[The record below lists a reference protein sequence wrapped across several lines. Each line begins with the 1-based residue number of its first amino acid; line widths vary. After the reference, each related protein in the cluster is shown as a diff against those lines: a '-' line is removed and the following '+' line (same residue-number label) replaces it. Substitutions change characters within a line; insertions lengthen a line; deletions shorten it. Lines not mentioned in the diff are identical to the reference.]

1 MRARFVDAGGINT
14 RILCAGEG
22 EALLLLHP
30 VGFSAD
36 IWLRN
41 IDALAA
47 DRQVIAL
54 DMPNHGYTDLVR
66 YAGRLPQVLFTEHV
80 LAVADARGLRRFS
93 IAGSSLGAHVA
104 ALVYFA
110 APARVERLV
119 IIGSGSALSSEAELL
134 ESLPRTFEN
143 GMKAIADPTWVS
155 CRTRIGNICFDPKA
169 APEEVILSQLTSYAR
184 PGMAAAYEATLKGMM
199 DIALLRPHRIL
210 ERLEAIAV
218 PTQLLWGRQDSRSR
232 LENAQAAALRI
243 TDCEL
248 VVLDECGHLP
258 YAEHPE
264 QFNRAVGRFLRGNR
278 HARALEARGD

>member
-22 EALLLLHP
+22 DALILLHG

-54 DMPNHGYTDLVR
+54 DMPNHGFTDLVP
-66 YAGRLPQVLFTEHV
+66 YAGKLPQVVFAEHV
-80 LAVADARGLRRFS
+80 LAAADTLGLRRFS

-110 APARVERLV
+110 APTRVERLV
-119 IIGSGSALSSEAELL
+119 IICSGSALSSEAELL
-134 ESLPRTFEN
+134 ESLPRTFAN
-143 GMKAIADPTWVS
+143 GMKAIADPTWLS
-155 CRTRIGNICFDPKA
+155 CRTRIGNICFDPA
-169 APEEVILSQLTSYAR
+169 VAPDEVILSQLTSYAR

-199 DIALLRPHRIL
+199 DIGLLRPHRIL
-210 ERLEAIAV
+210 ERLEAIEV

-243 TDCEL
+243 RDCEL
-248 VVLDECGHLP
+248 VVIEECGHLP
-258 YAEHPE
+258 YVEHPE
-264 QFNRAVGRFLRGNR
+264 QFNRAVGDFLRGR
-278 HARALEARGD
+278 VAR